1 MPNRLFYALALTW
14 ICIIS
19 ASQLNAQIVI
29 DTIDTDKGR
38 VLLYSNFK
46 WEYEHDKFFD
56 GIMNRHL
63 QSLMD
68 ADTTFDLMN
77 YWDTEICYS
86 PEARRYNY
94 EHINDT
100 IWICAVDSVH
110 NRFVMPI
117 EDVVTSRYGWRK
129 GRMHYGID
137 INCNVG
143 DTIYA
148 AFSGRIRYSKFN
160 DGGYGNLVVIR
171 HYNGLETYYAHLSKL
186 FVAPNELVV
195 AGQPIGLGGNTGRSY
210 GAHLHFEV
218 RFYDLPI
225 NPEFLID
232 FELGE
237 LLDDNVFIHK
247 GLFTPVGQSTPPVA
261 SSTAVS
267 TSTRT
272 STSSGAKYHKV
283 KRGETLSSIARK
295 HRTTVAKLCKLNKIK
310 ASSIIRECQTLRVK

>member
-1 MPNRLFYALALTW
+1 MPL
-14 ICIIS
+14 
-19 ASQLNAQIVI
+19 
-29 DTIDTDKGR
+29 
-38 VLLYSNFK
+38 
-46 WEYEHDKFFD
+46 
-56 GIMNRHL
+56 
-63 QSLMD
+63 
-68 ADTTFDLMN
+68 
-77 YWDTEICYS
+77 
-86 PEARRYNY
+86 
-94 EHINDT
+94 
-100 IWICAVDSVH
+100 
-110 NRFVMPI
+110 

-261 SSTAVS
+261 SSTTGAV
-267 TSTRT
+267 TTTRT
-272 STSSGAKYHKV
+272 PSAAKYHKV

-310 ASSIIRECQTLRVK
+310 ASSIIREGQTLRVK

>member
-1 MPNRLFYALALTW
+1 
-14 ICIIS
+14 
-19 ASQLNAQIVI
+19 
-29 DTIDTDKGR
+29 
-38 VLLYSNFK
+38 
-46 WEYEHDKFFD
+46 
-56 GIMNRHL
+56 MNRHL

-68 ADTTFDLMN
+68 ADTTFDLIN

-110 NRFVMPI
+110 NRFVMPL

-261 SSTAVS
+261 SSTTGAV
-267 TSTRT
+267 TTTRT
-272 STSSGAKYHKV
+272 PSAAKYHKV

-310 ASSIIRECQTLRVK
+310 ASSIIREGQTLRVK